1 MKNDQFITHRKKWS
15 AGQLDLQT
23 IHNQPST
30 DLKITDHLTITPR
43 AQSLVCAVINIFTDE
58 SYRPITQNELSSTD
72 VV

>member
-1 MKNDQFITHRKKWS
+1 MINSSHTPKKWS

-23 IHNQPST
+23 IHDQPIA
-30 DLKITDHLTITPR
+30 DLEITEHLTITPR
-43 AQSLVCAVINIFTDE
+43 AQSLVCGVIDIFADE